1 MRRAPQ
7 LGQNPRRLQL
17 KAIRCSPWQDS
28 QRTRRTPLEATALE
42 VGREF
47 LLHVVRQR
55 SALPG
60 QEFDERRVVL
70 RDDAVGECSVRA

>member
-1 MRRAPQ
+1 MITIGRRRRAQ
-7 LGQNPRRLQL
+7 E
-17 KAIRCSPWQDS
+17 
-28 QRTRRTPLEATALE
+28 TVLEATALE

-55 SALPG
+55 PTLPG

-70 RDDAVGECSVRA
+70 RDDAVEQRVLGPVARVKRGAPAEPARAAAAA